1 MPQIG
6 HQDGALW
13 SDTKMVL
20 LSSDGGRNER
30 PRFKITSVV
39 VGLDVVI
46 VLSDALKVP
55 SPS

>member
-1 MPQIG
+1 MPQIR

-20 LSSDGGRNER
+20 ERWGHNGR
-30 PRFKITSVV
+30 PRFKITGVV
-39 VGLDVVI
+39 VVAVVMI
-46 VLSDALKVP
+46 VLSDALMVP